1 MAKIGFIGYG
11 RMGSIMLNAL
21 LDAKTMPQKRV
32 TVTNRSREKLKAFTL
47 KYPEVE
53 IAGTIP
59 ELAAKSERVFICT
72 STGVVKTVLSEMLPY
87 LPENAHIITITGH
100 IEIRSLEGIFIGKIS
115 KIMPTQ
121 LAAVSEG
128 VTLVCH
134 NRKVLPRDREFIHK
148 AFGKIGV
155 VKEITEK
162 QFDLGSELTSC
173 APAFFAAICRNFA
186 AAAASHG
193 AFTPEEINEMTVL
206 TLYGTAKLLKEQPIS
221 FEELIEKVATKGGI
235 SEEGV
240 KILDRELPG
249 IFEELFRVTMGK
261 REKLK
266 QQIRAQFDS
275 GV

>member
-1 MAKIGFIGYG
+1 MAKTGFIGYG
-11 RMGSIMLNAL
+11 SMGSIILHAL
-21 LDAKTMPQKRV
+21 LDAKAIPRNRV
-32 TVTNRSREKLKAFTL
+32 IVANRTPEKLKAFAL

-72 STGVVKTVLSEMLPY
+72 STGVVKEVLNKIKDI
-87 LPENAHIITITGH
+87 LPENAHVITITGH
-100 IEIRSLEGIFIGKIS
+100 IEIKSLEGIFTGKIS

-121 LAAVSEG
+121 IAAVGEG

-134 NRKVLPRDREFIHK
+134 NQKVLPGDREFIYK
-148 AFGKIGV
+148 AFSKIGK
-155 VKEITEK
+155 VKEISEM
-162 QFDLGSELTSC
+162 QFGLGTELTSC
-173 APAFFAAICRNFA
+173 APAFFAAICRNFSA
-186 AAAASHG
+186 AAARHG
-193 AFTPEEINEMTVL
+193 GFTPEEINEMTVL
-206 TLYGTAKLLKEQPIS
+206 TLYGTAKLLKEQPVS

-249 IFEELFRVTMGK
+249 IFEELFRVTMTK

-266 QQIRAQFDS
+266 QQIREQF
-275 GV
+275 GTEG